1 MKEVCEGR
9 RGAGWRGASTSLD
22 DVSGEEA
29 VNFRVDKIY
38 STLSGGGLKNCNKER
53 WGRKRG
59 SVYWRTKVK
68 GIKWLTW
75 VRRKTCPEVSGELR
89 TCPTER
95 SSCSLWE
102 LYRGNTVP
110 PGKDLSS
117 RRTLFFV
124 LNAEI
129 CVCFR
134 LLYII

>member
-1 MKEVCEGR
+1 M
-9 RGAGWRGASTSLD
+9 GASTSLD

-38 STLSGGGLKNCNKER
+38 STLGWGEGLKNCNKER

-89 TCPTER
+89 TCPTKR
-95 SSCSLWE
+95 SGCSLGE
-102 LYRGNTVP
+102 LYRGNAVP

-117 RRTLFFV
+117 ARTLFFV